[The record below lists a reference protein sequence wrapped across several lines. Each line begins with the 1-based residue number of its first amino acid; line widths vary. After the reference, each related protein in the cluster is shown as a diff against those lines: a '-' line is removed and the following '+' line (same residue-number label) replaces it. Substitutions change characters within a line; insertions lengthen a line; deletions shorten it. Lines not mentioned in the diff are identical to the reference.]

1 MSGKLERPYRR
12 LKAQEARK
20 AAERPQAIAELSEGQ
35 GGQCWVVTRYD
46 DQQSEQHSPGLGL
59 SLPPSQVDVL

>member
-20 AAERPQAIAELSEGQ
+20 AAERPQAIAELGSGTKVK
-35 GGQCWVVTRYD
+35 GRVV
-46 DQQSEQHSPGLGL
+46 SVGL
-59 SLPPSQVDVL
+59 